1 MRTRPL
7 ALVAAPVA
15 LTALLTASLAGCSDD
30 SPGAASA
37 TATHA
42 ASTRTAEGPAC
53 TFVKDGSPAAKPVDL
68 PPDRATVSGEVPA
81 TLATSAGDITMTL
94 DADAA
99 PCTVTSFASLADQGY
114 FDDTPCHRLTTQG
127 NLLLQCG
134 DPTGTG
140 GGSPGYS
147 FADELSGSETYG
159 AGTVAMANTGLPGSN
174 GSQFFLVY
182 GDSTLPP
189 AYTVFGTLDA
199 AGLRAVRAI
208 AAKGTV
214 DGTPD
219 GAPKAR
225 VAISSVTVE

>member
-7 ALVAAPVA
+7 AFVAALVALA
-15 LTALLTASLAGCSDD
+15 ASLAGCSDD
-30 SPGAASA
+30 SPRAATD
-37 TATHA
+37 TARHA
-42 ASTRTAEGPAC
+42 ASTRTADGPAC
-53 TFVKDGSPAAKPVDL
+53 TFEKDGSPTARPVDL

-81 TLATSAGDITMTL
+81 TIATSAGDITMTL
-94 DADAA
+94 DAGAA

-140 GGSPGYS
+140 TGSPGYS
-147 FADELSGSETYG
+147 FADELSGRETYG

-189 AYTVFGTLDA
+189 AYTVFGRLDA
-199 AGLRAVRAI
+199 AGLEVVRAI
-208 AAKGTV
+208 AEKGTA